1 VRAVSALLGRFREA
15 FSTPLDDN
23 LLFFMTHLYSISTG
37 KPPVE
42 KILSPGGVSG
52 VGYNGYSRVLGRIV
66 MLARDYG
73 LGYVDSIRS
82 SLGYA
87 RNPFFRDFLLRLSEA
102 LSSGHD
108 IEGFLRIELDSLV
121 SDYKAIYAR
130 LLETIR
136 VLLGVYVGVLSS
148 VMFLN
153 VNIALVA
160 YLMLG
165 SIWPALGIAVTS
177 QAALW
182 FLALF
187 MYYSLP
193 KHRLVHSLQVRP
205 GDLALF
211 NRLLLASTIIGL
223 IGGLLAFNL
232 TGSIGLALAAMG
244 LPLLA
249 PGYVAFRME
258 RRLRHMSGFLPIFTK
273 NYGALYSTL
282 GNEVLV
288 LKGLLRVNIG
298 PLNPFL
304 KGVHARL
311 TAGVDRRNAWILFV
325 GESGSD
331 VVRRV
336 VDILYDSLE
345 SAADMRKVGEKL
357 GDVVADYVNMQ
368 KSREQIARSFQAIV
382 YLLHVILVA
391 LAQFIVTLIQVLGEL
406 LGVARELPVS
416 VLPFAGAPETIP
428 TMAYVAIVA
437 LSMAAANSIAVK
449 AVEGGFWGV
458 MVLHFSILA
467 LLSGVSIIASS
478 AISDLLLRTFVEGI
492 RVPQFSGLTLIKVTM
507 GGGLM

>member
-1 VRAVSALLGRFREA
+1 MSVLARRLRGV
-15 FSTPLDDN
+15 FSTPLDDD
-23 LLFFMTHLYSISTG
+23 LLFLLTHLYSTSLG

-42 KILSPGGVSG
+42 KILDPGGVSG
-52 VGYNGYSRVLGRIV
+52 IGYNGYSGILRRII

-82 SLGYA
+82 SLNYA

-108 IEGFLRIELDSLV
+108 LEGFLKVELDSLL
-121 SDYKAIYAR
+121 SDYKAAYAR

-153 VNIALVA
+153 ANVALVA
-160 YLMLG
+160 YLMFG
-165 SIWPALGIAVTS
+165 SIWPALTVMVTS

-193 KHRLVHSLQVRP
+193 KHRPVSSLQVEQ

-211 NRLLLASTIIGL
+211 NKLLLASTAIGIL
-223 IGGLLAFNL
+223 GGLLAL
-232 TGSIGLALAAMG
+232 SLSGSLSLALIALG
-244 LPLLA
+244 TPLIA
-249 PGYVAFRME
+249 PGYIAFKLE
-258 RRLRHMSGFLPIFTK
+258 RRLKHMAGFLPIFTK

-304 KGVHARL
+304 RSVYARL
-311 TAGVDRRNAWILFV
+311 TAGVDRRNAWLLFAS
-325 GESGSD
+325 ETGSE
-331 VVRRV
+331 VVRRT
-336 VDILYDSLE
+336 VDIIYDSLE
-345 SAADMRKVGEKL
+345 AAADMRKVGEKL
-357 GDVVADYVNMQ
+357 GDVIAEYINMQ
-368 KSREQIARSFQAIV
+368 KSREQIARSFQVIV
-382 YLLHVILVA
+382 YLLHLILVA

-406 LGVARELPVS
+406 LGVARELPVV
-416 VLPFAGAPETIP
+416 VLPFAGATESIP
-428 TMAYVAIVA
+428 GTAYVAVIS
-437 LSMAAANSIAVK
+437 LSMVVANAIAIK
-449 AVEGGFWGV
+449 AVEGGYWGV
-458 MVLHFSILA
+458 IMLHFGILA
-467 LLSGVSIIASS
+467 LISGVAITISS
-478 AISDLLLRTFVEGI
+478 MFSDLLVRTFIEGI
-492 RVPQFSGLTLIKVTM
+492 EAPQLSWLSFITVTL
-507 GGGLM
+507 GGGFG